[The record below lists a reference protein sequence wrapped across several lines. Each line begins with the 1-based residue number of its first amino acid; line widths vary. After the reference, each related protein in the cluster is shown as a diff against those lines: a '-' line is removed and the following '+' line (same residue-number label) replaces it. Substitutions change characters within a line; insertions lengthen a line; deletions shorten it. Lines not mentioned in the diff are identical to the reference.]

1 MSFLPT
7 DQQIKD
13 IQEAGIPLTT
23 KKNTEFWVK
32 VLTNYREKHH
42 NGIPIESVN
51 DKKIL
56 EKQLCEF
63 VVGVRRD
70 DGEEYL
76 SLKKLNLHDL
86 KKQGKISTKKADT
99 LSPDEIK
106 QILNHPSTSK
116 DTPEG
121 LSRRV
126 FIWVCLVFCPHGGE
140 HTKMLKCQFDIR
152 DDMVIFTKFHQK
164 NDQSGLDGNNE
175 SLNIPCP
182 RDKEHQ
188 GAYDDIISYLT
199 INDDVWYLDH
209 KIGTEK
215 IKNYMKT
222 ICFDAVNHSGRATS
236 LIWLYQS
243 GVDDTQVMTISGHKS
258 LKGVRSYISPTI
270 YQKASKISNV
280 LQMAL
285 TLQESST
292 SNKTPQKNTGSD
304 IKPEDIED
312 EDNSDELDDMSDKG
326 SGVKSLG

>member
-1 MSFLPT
+1 MPKATQKQIPPNFDMSFLPT

-76 SLKKLNLHDL
+76 SLKNCMAAIDRHLKSHSVIKDQITLNGNACKQNYPDLYKTLNGKLRDL

-222 ICFDAVNHSGRATS
+222 ICFDA
-236 LIWLYQS
+236 
-243 GVDDTQVMTISGHKS
+243 
-258 LKGVRSYISPTI
+258 
-270 YQKASKISNV
+270 
-280 LQMAL
+280 
-285 TLQESST
+285 
-292 SNKTPQKNTGSD
+292 
-304 IKPEDIED
+304 
-312 EDNSDELDDMSDKG
+312 
-326 SGVKSLG
+326 

>member
-1 MSFLPT
+1 MPKATRKQIPPNFDMSFLPT

-42 NGIPIESVN
+42 NGIPIELVN

-76 SLKKLNLHDL
+76 SLKNCITAIDRHLKSHSVIKDQITLNGNACEQNYLDLYKTLNGKLCDL
-86 KKQGKISTKKADT
+86 KEQGKISTKKADT

-116 DTPEG
+116 DIPEG

-126 FIWVCLVFCPHGGE
+126 FIWVCLVFCPHGG
-140 HTKMLKCQFDIR
+140 
-152 DDMVIFTKFHQK
+152 
-164 NDQSGLDGNNE
+164 GLDGNNE
-175 SLNIPCP
+175 SLNILCP
-182 RDKEHQ
+182 HDLEHQ
-188 GAYDDIISYLT
+188 GAYDDIISYL
-199 INDDVWYLDH
+199 I
-209 KIGTEK
+209 
-215 IKNYMKT
+215 
-222 ICFDAVNHSGRATS
+222 NHSGCATS
-236 LIWLYQS
+236 PNWLYQS

-258 LKGVRSYISPTI
+258 LKGMGSYIAPTI
-270 YQKASKISNV
+270 YQKASKINNV
-280 LQMAL
+280 LQMVL
-285 TLQESST
+285 TPQESST
-292 SNKTPQKNTGSD
+292 LNKTSQKNTG
-304 IKPEDIED
+304 
-312 EDNSDELDDMSDKG
+312 SDELDDMSNKDG
-326 SGVKSLG
+326 SVKSLGVSI

>member
-1 MSFLPT
+1 HLKSHSV
-7 DQQIKD
+7 IKD
-13 IQEAGIPLTT
+13 QITLNGNACKQ
-23 KKNTEFWVK
+23 
-32 VLTNYREKHH
+32 NYPDLYKTL
-42 NGIPIESVN
+42 NG
-51 DKKIL
+51 
-56 EKQLCEF
+56 
-63 VVGVRRD
+63 
-70 DGEEYL
+70 
-76 SLKKLNLHDL
+76 KLRDL

-121 LSRRV
+121 LSRREL
-126 FIWVCLVFCPHGGE
+126 IWICLVFCPRGGE
-140 HTKMLKCQFDIR
+140 HTKMLKCQFDIC
-152 DDMVIFTKFHQK
+152 DDMVVFTKFHQK
-164 NDQSGLDGNNE
+164 NDQGGLDGNNE

-222 ICFDAVNHSGRATS
+222 ICFDAV
-236 LIWLYQS
+236 
-243 GVDDTQVMTISGHKS
+243 MTISGHKS
-258 LKGVRSYISPTI
+258 LKGVRSYIAPTI

-292 SNKTPQKNTGSD
+292 LNKTPQKNTGSD
-304 IKPEDIED
+304 KHVKFIDSFDDEEPEDIKD
-312 EDNSDELDDMSDKG
+312 EDNSDEPDDMSDKG

>member
-1 MSFLPT
+1 MPKATQKQIPPNFDMSFLPT

-23 KKNTEFWVK
+23 KKNTEFRVK
-32 VLTNYREKHH
+32 VLTSYREKHH

-63 VVGVRRD
+63 VVD
-70 DGEEYL
+70 QIT
-76 SLKKLNLHDL
+76 LNGNTCKQNYPDLYKTLNGKLHDL

-106 QILNHPSTSK
+106 QILNQHQKIHPK
-116 DTPEG
+116 
-121 LSRRV
+121 V
-126 FIWVCLVFCPHGGE
+126 FLGECLYG
-140 HTKMLKCQFDIR
+140 FDIR
-152 DDMVIFTKFHQK
+152 DDMVVFTKFHQK
-164 NDQSGLDGNNE
+164 NDQGGLD
-175 SLNIPCP
+175 
-182 RDKEHQ
+182 
-188 GAYDDIISYLT
+188 A

-222 ICFDAVNHSGRATS
+222 ICFDAGINLNGRKIVNHSGHATS
-236 LIWLYQS
+236 LNWLYQS

-258 LKGVRSYISPTI
+258 LKGMRSYIAPTI

-292 SNKTPQKNTGSD
+292 LNKTPQKNTGSD
-304 IKPEDIED
+304 KHVKFIDSFDDEEPEDIKD
-312 EDNSDELDDMSDKG
+312 EDNSDEPDDMSDKG

>member
-1 MSFLPT
+1 MPKATRKQISPNFDMSFLPT

-13 IQEAGIPLTT
+13 IQEA
-23 KKNTEFWVK
+23 K
-32 VLTNYREKHH
+32 KHH
-42 NGIPIESVN
+42 NGISIESVN

-76 SLKKLNLHDL
+76 SLKNCMAAIDRHLKSHSVIKDQITLNGNACKQNYPDLYKTLNGKLRDL

-121 LSRRV
+121 LSRREL
-126 FIWVCLVFCPHGGE
+126 IWICLVFCPRGGE
-140 HTKMLKCQFDIR
+140 HTKMLKCQFDIC
-152 DDMVIFTKFHQK
+152 DDMVVFTKFHQK
-164 NDQSGLDGNNE
+164 NDQGGFD
-175 SLNIPCP
+175 
-182 RDKEHQ
+182 
-188 GAYDDIISYLT
+188 A

-222 ICFDAVNHSGRATS
+222 ICFDAVNHSGCATS
-236 LIWLYQS
+236 LNWLYQS

-258 LKGVRSYISPTI
+258 LKGVRSYIAPTI

-292 SNKTPQKNTGSD
+292 LNKTPQKNTGSD
-304 IKPEDIED
+304 KHEP
-312 EDNSDELDDMSDKG
+312 DDMSDKG
-326 SGVKSLG
+326 SGVKSLGVSI